1 MNRETAVSQVEM
13 TAAAGGRVV
22 RYGFFLFA
30 ATLVG
35 NVCNYLFQF
44 YMSRA
49 LSAGDFGALNAV
61 LAVATILL
69 TPASVVMMA
78 VSRSVAER
86 KARGDAESVGP
97 FTVGV
102 LRWTLL
108 LAAAAAAMMSVAS
121 PWIAGYLVLSDPWPV
136 LFACL
141 IVATGLVVPVN
152 LGVFQGLQLFPV
164 FGTLMG
170 LGGVLRLGAGIVLVS
185 FGAGLLG
192 ALGASVVSSVLILA
206 GSLVLL
212 ARRLENSW
220 AARTK
225 AVPLPA
231 GRLRSVV
238 PVGVGMLLFA
248 ILTNLDM
255 ILVKHFFAPGDAG
268 RYAAAA
274 ILGRAL
280 LYLPTAI
287 AMALYPM
294 VAEAETLRENS
305 RVILRRGLL
314 LTAALTAVAIVPYI
328 LFPELLLRVLLGPA
342 FVSAAPLVRLFGLAM
357 APFTLI
363 FVLLNFQLAKRRA
376 AFLIPFVV
384 ACLIEFGLITIFFY
398 QRMEHVLMV
407 VAGVGAV
414 LLLWA
419 LAGTAEGERPEV
431 SERLGADE
439 GV

>member
-1 MNRETAVSQVEM
+1 MSAETEAAIAPAV
-13 TAAAGGRVV
+13 AGENGLARA
-22 RYGFFLFA
+22 GAFLFA

-44 YMSRA
+44 TMSRA
-49 LSAGDFGALNAV
+49 LPAGDFGALNAV

-86 KARGDAESVGP
+86 KARGEAETVGP

-102 LRWTLL
+102 LRWALL
-108 LAAAAAAMMSVAS
+108 FAAAAAAMMAVAS

-136 LFACL
+136 LLAGL
-141 IVATGLVVPVN
+141 IVGVGLIVPVN
-152 LGVFQGLQLFPV
+152 LGVFQGLQSFAA
-164 FGTLMG
+164 FGILLG
-170 LGGVLRLGAGIVLVS
+170 LSGVLRLAAGIVLVS
-185 FGAGLLG
+185 IGAGLLG
-192 ALGASVVSSVLILA
+192 ALGASVVSSALILA
-206 GSLVLL
+206 GSLALL
-212 ARRLENSW
+212 ASRLRNSG

-225 AVPLPA
+225 APPLPA

-238 PVGVGMLLFA
+238 PVAAGMLLFS

-255 ILVKHFFAPGDAG
+255 ILVKHFFGPEEAG
-268 RYAAAA
+268 RYAGAA

-294 VAEAETLRENS
+294 VAEAETLQGDS
-305 RVILRRGLL
+305 RVILRRGLRL
-314 LTAALTAVAIVPYI
+314 TAFLTAAALVPYV
-328 LFPELLLRVLLGPA
+328 LFPDLLLRILLGPA

-357 APFTLI
+357 APFTLV
-363 FVLLNFQLAKRRA
+363 FVLLNFQLARRRA
-376 AFLIPFVV
+376 AFLVPFVL
-384 ACLIEFGLITIFFY
+384 ACLVEFGLITLFFH

-414 LLLWA
+414 LLSWA
-419 LAGTAEGERPEV
+419 LVGTAAGDRPEF

>member
-1 MNRETAVSQVEM
+1 MSAETEAALVPAVAEDNGL
-13 TAAAGGRVV
+13 ARAGA
-22 RYGFFLFA
+22 FLFG

-49 LSAGDFGALNAV
+49 LPAADFGALNAV
-61 LAVATILL
+61 LAIATILL

-86 KARGDAESVGP
+86 KARGEGETVGP
-97 FTVGV
+97 FAVGV
-102 LRWTLL
+102 LRWAVFS
-108 LAAAAAAMMSVAS
+108 AAAAAAMMAVAS
-121 PWIAGYLVLSDPWPV
+121 PWLARYLVLSDPWPV
-136 LFACL
+136 LLAGL
-141 IVATGLVVPVN
+141 IVATGLIVPVN
-152 LGVFQGLQLFPV
+152 LGVFQGLQLFPA
-164 FGTLMG
+164 FGTL
-170 LGGVLRLGAGIVLVS
+170 LGFSGVLRLAAGVVLVS
-185 FGAGLLG
+185 LGAGLLG

-212 ARRLENSW
+212 ARRLENSR
-220 AARTK
+220 AAQTK

-238 PVGVGMLLFA
+238 PVAVGMLLFA

-255 ILVKHFFAPGDAG
+255 ILVKHFFTPDEAG
-268 RYAAAA
+268 RYAGAA

-280 LYLPTAI
+280 LYFPTAVS
-287 AMALYPM
+287 MALYPM
-294 VAEAETLRENS
+294 VAEAETLRGDS
-305 RVILRRGLL
+305 RIILRRGIRLTAL
-314 LTAALTAVAIVPYI
+314 LTAAALVPYI
-328 LFPELLLRVLLGPA
+328 LFPELLLRILLGPA
-342 FVSAAPLVRLFGLAM
+342 FVSAAPFVRLFGLAM
-357 APFTLI
+357 APFTMI
-363 FVLLNFQLAKRRA
+363 FVLLNFQLARRRA
-376 AFLIPFVV
+376 AFLVPFVL
-384 ACLIEFGLITIFFY
+384 ACLVEFGLITLFFH

-419 LAGTAEGERPEV
+419 FVGTAEGERPEV
-431 SERLGADE
+431 SEGLGADE